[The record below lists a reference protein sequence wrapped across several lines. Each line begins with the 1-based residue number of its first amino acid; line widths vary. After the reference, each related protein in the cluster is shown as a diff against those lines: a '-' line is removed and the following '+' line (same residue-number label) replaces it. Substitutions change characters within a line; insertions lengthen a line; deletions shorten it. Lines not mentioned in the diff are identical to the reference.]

1 MSKLIFAKLC
11 VIYTAMRVLPCKH
24 YLRLQEEEDSD
35 VEDKTSAESS
45 DSGSD
50 FSSDIYSLTLNE
62 AGPEM
67 VVLGTLRKVRRVGGT
82 GKESTLS

>member
-1 MSKLIFAKLC
+1 MLTGNRQPISL
-11 VIYTAMRVLPCKH
+11 Y
-24 YLRLQEEEDSD
+24 LQEDDSD

-67 VVLGTLRKVRRVGGT
+67 VVLGTLRKVCALGQER
-82 GKESTLS
+82 KYQISNYQISNYHIS